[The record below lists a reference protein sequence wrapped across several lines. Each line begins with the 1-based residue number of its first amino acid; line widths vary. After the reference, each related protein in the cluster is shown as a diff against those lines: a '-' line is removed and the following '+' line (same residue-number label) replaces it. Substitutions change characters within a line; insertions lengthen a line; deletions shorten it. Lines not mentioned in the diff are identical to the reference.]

1 METTANDHDRLN
13 TKDLKDSAEALAQ
26 DAKAKVEDGLES
38 VQETLDRAGV
48 QARQEI
54 RKVSDQTTS
63 FVRENPGVAVAGA
76 VGIGVLIGLA
86 MRQRY

>member
-1 METTANDHDRLN
+1 MTTTAKDSDRLS
-13 TKDLKDSAEALAQ
+13 TKELKNSAEALAQ
-26 DAKAKVEDGLES
+26 DAKVKVEESLES
-38 VQETLDRAGV
+38 VQETLDRASL

-54 RKVSDQTTS
+54 RKVSEQTTS